1 MKKFKAAA
9 AVLLA
14 LLSLCGCNGE
24 DVNESSP
31 ALGAVENMV
40 ISAAKETPE
49 ENVAAEEYEYS
60 AKEQH
65 APPALRI
72 EADYGDSVSAYDMT
86 LGDYKWEKD
95 NARAEQISDSAVAKA
110 EQGLITAVIDRA
122 KLTRKVKL
130 IGDVG
135 EIRSVTCYMDDIDFK
150 SCEFEGNEI
159 TLADESAYNVYSV
172 LVDYPEGSCEYMFR
186 TENSALDGNTP
197 PMLRLC
203 ANDVYYVLPQCNYH
217 WKNTIACGD
226 TAWGTYEHGF
236 CPEISLEGAAKVWI
250 SLPDGAEI
258 TSAICCDGSNES
270 VSLPVE
276 KGTIDIPDNPDGK
289 AYSVTVSY
297 PDGECE
303 YIFGGEKQR
312 GTLPPE
318 LMLITDSGKGYT
330 LGLGSYSWS
339 VPGED
344 GAVRTET
351 VTKDP
356 YQLYSDYRAPSVNED
371 GAEIILPFGAVITEV
386 TRYSSIDDKS
396 GSPVSFEGS
405 HVPFDSANDMCAA
418 YCVDVR
424 FNNGDECEYVF
435 GGVKIYSLRVEL
447 RKMARV
453 SGVLY
458 AEDKD
463 GSGEGAEVVST
474 GWFTSS
480 VEGQVPARDGR
491 SNFGIAD
498 YDVMSDGSLRVS
510 TDDGI
515 MRLIP
520 LGDKSP
526 TIVYPAIEGEN
537 GTQA

>member
-1 MKKFKAAA
+1 MKRFAAA
-9 AVLLA
+9 ALAVLL
-14 LLSLCGCNGE
+14 LCGCNRQS
-24 DVNESSP
+24 VNESST
-31 ALGAVENMV
+31 ALGAAENMV
-40 ISAAKETPE
+40 NSEVRETPE
-49 ENVAAEEYEYS
+49 ENAAAEESENG
-60 AKEQH
+60 AKEQP

-72 EADYGDSVSAYDMT
+72 EADYGDSVTACDMT
-86 LGDYKWEKD
+86 LGSYKWEKD
-95 NARAEQISDSAVAKA
+95 NVHTENVSASAVAKA
-110 EQGLITAVIDRA
+110 EQGVISAVIDRA
-122 KLTRKVKL
+122 RLTRKVKL

-150 SCEFEGNEI
+150 PCEFEGNEI

-203 ANDVYYVLPQCNYH
+203 ANDNYYVLPQCSYH
-217 WKNTIACGD
+217 WKNAIACGD
-226 TAWGTYEHGF
+226 TAWSIYEHGF
-236 CPEISLEGAAKVWI
+236 CPEIPLEGAAKVWI
-250 SLPDGAEI
+250 SLPDNAEI
-258 TSAICCDGSNES
+258 TSAVCCDGENES

-276 KGTIDIPDNPDGK
+276 KGTIDIPDDPDGK

-297 PDGECE
+297 PEGDCE
-303 YIFGGEKQR
+303 YIFGGER
-312 GTLPPE
+312 ARELPPE
-318 LMLITDSGKGYT
+318 LTLLTDSGKGYT

-339 VPGED
+339 VPCED
-344 GAVRTET
+344 GTVSTKT

-356 YQLYSDYRAPSVNED
+356 YQLYSDYRAPSVEED
-371 GAEIILPFGAVITEV
+371 GAMIILPYGSVITEV
-386 TRYSSIDDKS
+386 TRYTSIDDKS
-396 GSPVSFEGS
+396 GSPVSFEGNY
-405 HVPFDSANDMCAA
+405 VPFDSSEDMCAA
-418 YCVDVR
+418 YCVRVR

-435 GGVKIYSLRVEL
+435 GGIRIYSLRVEL

-453 SGVLY
+453 DGVLY

-463 GSGEGAEVVST
+463 GSADGTEVVST

-510 TDDGI
+510 TDDGL

-526 TIVYPAIEGEN
+526 TIVYPAIE
-537 GTQA
+537 TPAQ